1 MNLEIGKHPNVEEW
15 IQQLS
20 DNDMPVFSGTV
31 NSVTGAVNS
40 EFTSASDVAQ
50 IVLKDAS
57 LTSRLLKV
65 VNSFHFNP
73 TKQAISTVSR
83 AVMLLGF
90 DQVRVLTLSMVLVD
104 NLGKGK
110 HRQRLTEEMAL
121 AFHAATQAQEL
132 AVKAK
137 AKSPEDVFVAT
148 LLSRLGQMA
157 FWAFGDSSAVEL
169 QQEVANGKTSTEAET
184 KVLGFPLIELTK
196 GLSKSW
202 GLGELLDDFVNN
214 RSGNENTKFIEFGT
228 SLAQAAVDGW
238 DEEQTDEVLEHI
250 AKALELKNSDLKDL
264 VFANARKAKEVTK
277 LYGSTE
283 ASKEIPQPYHQL
295 VEDDEFDDTET
306 CDVDDDIEE
315 QEVEV
320 EAPAQVFPESDND
333 YLITVMDEIS
343 ASVQDKASLGIV
355 LEMVLEG
362 VHRGVGMDRAMFAI
376 LNPERTKLS
385 CKYVLGDTE
394 DSLSQ
399 SLIIDVRKP
408 ENIFSQIISSK
419 KARLVP
425 GDPRQLGGTLSR
437 ETLKLLGPP
446 PYMVMPAIVRNKVIG
461 VFMADRN
468 ASGRRISEEDYRA
481 FQQFCQQANM
491 GLTFLAMQ
499 G

>member
-1 MNLEIGKHPNVEEW
+1 MRSGINKQTNLDGW
-15 IQQLS
+15 IQRLT

-40 EFTSASDVAQ
+40 ENTSASDVAQ

-65 VNSFHFNP
+65 VNSVHFNP

-90 DQVRVLTLSMVLVD
+90 DQVRALTLSMVLVD

-132 AVKAK
+132 AVKTK

-157 FWAFGDSSAVEL
+157 FWAFDDSSATEL
-169 QQEVANGKTSTEAET
+169 QQEVANGLSNAEAES
-184 KVLGFPLIELTK
+184 KVLGFPLVELTK

-202 GLGELLDDFVNN
+202 GLGELLEDYVNH
-214 RSGNENTKFIEFGT
+214 RSDNEDTKFIQFGS

-238 DEEQTDEVLEHI
+238 DEEQTDEVLEEI
-250 AKALELKNSDLKDL
+250 AKELKLKTTDLKDL

-277 LYGSTE
+277 LYGSSE

-295 VEDDEFDDTET
+295 VEDNEFDTAEE
-306 CDVDDDIEE
+306 VAEADDEEVIE
-315 QEVEV
+315 QEIETPVR
-320 EAPAQVFPESDND
+320 VFPESDND

-376 LNPERTKLS
+376 LNPERTQLS
-385 CKYVLGDTE
+385 CKYVLGDAE
-394 DSLSQ
+394 DSLRQ
-399 SLIIDVRKP
+399 SLVIDVRKQ
-408 ENIFSQIISSK
+408 ENIFSQIIGSK
-419 KARLVP
+419 KARLLP

-468 ASGRRISEEDYRA
+468 ASGRRISQEDFRA